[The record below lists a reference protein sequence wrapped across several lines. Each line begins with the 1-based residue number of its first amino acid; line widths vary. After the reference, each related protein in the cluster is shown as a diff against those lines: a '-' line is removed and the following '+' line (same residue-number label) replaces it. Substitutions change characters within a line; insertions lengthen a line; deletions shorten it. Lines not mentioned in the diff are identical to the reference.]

1 MINRIVIQNFKGIK
15 YANISF
21 SQKNVMVG
29 NNGVGKSTILE
40 AISLAL
46 GQANYG
52 FELTPYLF
60 HKST

>member
-1 MINRIVIQNFKGIK
+1 MIKRVIIENFKGIK
-15 YANISF
+15 HTDITF
-21 SQKNVMVG
+21 SQKNVIVG

-46 GQANYG
+46 GQGNYG

-60 HKST
+60 HK